1 MIENLET
8 KRFLSASVANGILTI
23 TGTDH
28 ADRIN
33 VVQRG
38 SAIIV
43 HEGKSV
49 TRFGKKDHISQI
61 VVNALGGND
70 RITIV
75 SKVGATV
82 DGGDGKDLIIGGAGN
97 DVLVGG
103 NGNDRI
109 LGQRGNDSI
118 TGGAGR

>member
-8 KRFLSASVANGILTI
+8 RRFLSASVANGVLTI
-23 TGTDH
+23 TGTEH

-38 SAIIV
+38 AAIVV
-43 HEGKSV
+43 HQGKPFS
-49 TRFGKKDHISQI
+49 RFGKKDHISQI

-75 SKVGATV
+75 SRIGATV
-82 DGGDGKDLIIGGAGN
+82 DGGDGKDRIIGGAGN
-97 DVLVGG
+97 GMLLGG
-103 NGNDRI
+103 SGNDRI
-109 LGQRGNDSI
+109 L
-118 TGGAGR
+118 